1 MGYDIKR
8 FINPKFIKTIDVR
21 LMRELFVRHFGED
34 AMPVAFDGDATASR
48 SALTTY
54 FGEPV
59 TDWKEGLVADLHRVA
74 ELGGNEGMQLIL
86 NEARRQGV
94 ILYPNP
100 DPEDTQSAPI
110 KHDAKHVALHTY
122 LHHHHIFEAAA
133 DFQALRAPT
142 AMAEFRGPERNVGAD
157 LTEDSS
163 AAFKAAIVKLFAQDL
178 QGGYCRLGPYEE
190 DGEINLVV
198 SHGAPVTTTPVVAG
212 NREQIITLRAVK
224 YAALRYSSNEGLL
237 RIGGVPKA
245 QQADVAAIFAEHI
258 LGRPGFFAGKDARDL
273 YTLDPVTDFGPNF
286 VFRHAFDERIL
297 DVRIVAAAAD
307 FFAEDED
314 GVWRYVRTW
323 ESKDASGAA
332 LRHFKASEVR
342 FGHGWRLG
350 EITFRVFFKTDAKRP
365 AKVTVRLKPPGT
377 LAFRRTRF
385 EKAIHMLVARN
396 GFEKDRKRDDDVV
409 VEAAE

>member
-1 MGYDIKR
+1 MGYDIKK
-8 FINPKFIKTIDVR
+8 FINPKFIKTIDLG
-21 LMRELFVRHFGED
+21 LMRELFIRHFGED
-34 AMPVAFDGDATASR
+34 AMPVAFDGAATAIR
-48 SALTTY
+48 PALSAY

-94 ILYPNP
+94 TLYPDP
-100 DPEDTQSAPI
+100 DPEDAGSAPI

-122 LHHHHIFEAAA
+122 LHHHQIFEAAA

-142 AMAEFRGPERNVGAD
+142 AMAEFRGPERDVSAD
-157 LTEDSS
+157 LTEESS

-178 QGGYCRLGPYEE
+178 QGDYCRLGPYEE
-190 DGEINLVV
+190 DGEFNLVV

-212 NREQIITLRAVK
+212 DREQIITLRAVK
-224 YAALRYSSNEGLL
+224 YAALRYAPNEGLL

-245 QQADVAAIFAEHI
+245 QQGEVAAIFAEHI
-258 LGRPGFFAGKDARDL
+258 LGRRGFFAGKDARDL
-273 YTLDPVTDFGPNF
+273 YTLDPISAAGTDF
-286 VFRHAFDERIL
+286 AFDYRYDERIL

-314 GVWRYVRTW
+314 GAWRYVRTW
-323 ESKDASGAA
+323 ESKDPSGAA

-342 FGHGWRLG
+342 FGRGWRLG
-350 EITFRVFFKTDAKRP
+350 EITFRVSFKNDAKRP

-385 EKAIHMLVARN
+385 EKAIHALVARN
-396 GFEKDRKRDDDVV
+396 GLEKELKRDDDVV